1 MASAVLTSTSICSNV
16 AETTLTGSSLVV
28 DPTYNT
34 LLAQLNTRRMAVLR
48 AQTENATT
56 GASVEQ
62 AQPLPLKNEDEAT
75 GGEPTPCALA
85 MTEASSCH
93 IPATST
99 SAILPGTP
107 ISHGALLSSIPT
119 NTSTSTSQAVAVDLT
134 ASSTSQAQDTTA
146 TTLSEPKD
154 PTSETKMKKELQDL
168 LREVYIKYPGAQDDD
183 QVEKTALLLKASL
196 LAGEEDRVRELK
208 RELKV
213 YLIAHH
219 G

>member
-1 MASAVLTSTSICSNV
+1 MLTSKSICLNA

-34 LLAQLNTRRMAVLR
+34 LIAQLNTRRMAVLR

-62 AQPLPLKNEDEAT
+62 AQPLLVKNEDEAA
-75 GGEPTPCALA
+75 GGEPTPCPLA

-93 IPATST
+93 VPAIPKAAT
-99 SAILPGTP
+99 LPGTS
-107 ISHGALLSSIPT
+107 ISSEPLLSSISAKP
-119 NTSTSTSQAVAVDLT
+119 STSPSIPQAVPLDST

-146 TTLSEPKD
+146 TISSEPKM
-154 PTSETKMKKELQDL
+154 PSSETAMKKGLQDL
-168 LREVYIKYPGAQDDD
+168 LREMYIKYSGAQDDD
-183 QVEKTALLLKASL
+183 QVERMTLSLKASL

>member
-1 MASAVLTSTSICSNV
+1 MASAVLTSKSICSNV
-16 AETTLTGSSLVV
+16 AETTLTSSSLVV

-34 LLAQLNTRRMAVLR
+34 LLSQLNTRRMAVLR
-48 AQTENATT
+48 AQTENTTT

-62 AQPLPLKNEDEAT
+62 AQPLPVKNEDEAT
-75 GGEPTPCALA
+75 GGEPTSCPLA

-93 IPATST
+93 VPATST
-99 SAILPGTP
+99 SATLPGTP
-107 ISHGALLSSIPT
+107 ISHGSLLSSIPT
-119 NTSTSTSQAVAVDLT
+119 NTSTSTSVPQAVPADST

-146 TTLSEPKD
+146 TMLSEPKD
-154 PTSETKMKKELQDL
+154 TTMRKELQDL
-168 LREVYIKYPGAQDDD
+168 LREVYIKYSGAQDDD
-183 QVEKTALLLKASL
+183 QVERLALSLKASL